1 MGVGV
6 GMGMGPGPLSLCR
19 GRNDWERRDDGRRS
33 TILGGGALELFLE
46 EGANG
51 LPWEG
56 RKPEEVPL
64 RPTWHEKDTL
74 SLSPFSS

>member
-1 MGVGV
+1 MGVGQPSWAV
-6 GMGMGPGPLSLCR
+6 VL
-19 GRNDWERRDDGRRS
+19 W
-33 TILGGGALELFLE
+33 ELFLE

-74 SLSPFSS
+74 SLSLPFLPDLKSGDKTPLPKGPSRNGE

>member
-1 MGVGV
+1 MGVGQPSWAV
-6 GMGMGPGPLSLCR
+6 VL
-19 GRNDWERRDDGRRS
+19 W
-33 TILGGGALELFLE
+33 ELFLE